1 MITNLHKII
10 KIGHIIWSLL
20 PFAVVFLKLAYL
32 FCVQIVRKQ
41 LCFNFFSTFG
51 KFYGLNLCYTGR
63 YCCLE
68 YIYVKKWILK
78 KMVITS
84 FCRGRAAYLECSLR
98 TIGTSALIVIEYQ
111 NNNNINT
118 DNNNNKMVSFR
129 RRLQHQVCLLC
140 PFYNIKKVFWTLFY
154 DKK

>member
-10 KIGHIIWSLL
+10 KIGQIIWSLH

-32 FCVQIVRKQ
+32 FCVQTVRKQ
-41 LCFNFFSTFG
+41 LSFNFFFQLSE

-84 FCRGRAAYLECSLR
+84 FCSGRAA
-98 TIGTSALIVIEYQ
+98 Q
-111 NNNNINT
+111 
-118 DNNNNKMVSFR
+118 
-129 RRLQHQVCLLC
+129 
-140 PFYNIKKVFWTLFY
+140 
-154 DKK
+154 